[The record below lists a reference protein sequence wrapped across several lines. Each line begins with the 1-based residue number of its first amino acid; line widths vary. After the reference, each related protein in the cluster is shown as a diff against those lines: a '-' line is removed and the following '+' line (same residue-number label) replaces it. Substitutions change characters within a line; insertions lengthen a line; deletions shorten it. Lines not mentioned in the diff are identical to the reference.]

1 MFKVQPLRAK
11 EVQEELAASLGVP
24 YYPNTYAFFT
34 VDLNEEGTKILSVL
48 GMCQFEFS
56 PDGAVIRSIAASPDA
71 KGDEAIFIMVRT
83 VMNFCYRA
91 EIPTIA
97 VAVSDHPHDL
107 TSDLSFVRSLGFR
120 ETSDYVIDLKKFYR
134 SPCHYNADGNEK
146 ES

>member
-1 MFKVQPLRAK
+1 MFKVQPLRSK
-11 EVQEELAASLGVP
+11 EVQEELATSLGVA

-34 VDLNEEGTKILSVL
+34 VDLNEEGTQILSVI

-56 PDGAVIRSIAASPDA
+56 PDGAVIRSIAVSPEF
-71 KGDEAIFIMVRT
+71 KGDESVFIMVRT

-97 VAVSDHPHDL
+97 LTVSDNSNDL

-120 ETSDYVIDLKKFYR
+120 EKSDYVIDLKKFYR
-134 SPCHYNADGNEK
+134 SPCHYNENEK